1 MSDADPD
8 AERPMPVPSIRISL
22 LSLALLTAIIL
33 ESTSVGAQPSE
44 QARYRAAAEYSRRN
58 RGDAVLVMRGDRI
71 VFEDYQNG
79 YDRAEPHLL
88 ASGTKSFSCA
98 LAAAA
103 IEDGMI
109 GGWDEPAARTLG
121 EWSRDPRK
129 GRITVRHLLD
139 LSSGLDPS
147 FRQLQGRRV
156 RNKNLAALA
165 VPMLGDPGERFRYG
179 PAHYY
184 AFGELLRRR
193 LEPRRET
200 VMRYLER
207 RVLRPI
213 GMTATIR
220 ADAAGN
226 PNLPGGGFAT
236 AREWAKFGRL
246 LRDGGRWNGRQLLRA
261 DLLREC
267 IRPSAANPSYGL
279 TLWLNPTRELSESLA
294 ADRPLRRREDAP
306 SPWTRPA
313 GPNPNQGIYMA
324 AGAMHQRLYVIPREN
339 LVVVR
344 FGRGGQGWNDAE
356 FLDLLLGRK

>member
-1 MSDADPD
+1 
-8 AERPMPVPSIRISL
+8 MPAPPIRISL
-22 LSLALLTAIIL
+22 VSLLLLATVAIHPAIVDGQ
-33 ESTSVGAQPSE
+33 SAE

-71 VFEDYQNG
+71 VFEEYQNG

-121 EWSRDPRK
+121 EWARDPRK
-129 GRITVRHLLD
+129 SRITVRHLLD
-139 LSSGLDPS
+139 LSSGLDPAQ
-147 FRQLQGRRV
+147 RQLQGRRV
-156 RNKNLAALA
+156 RNKNLAALDVA
-165 VPMLGDPGERFRYG
+165 TLGDPGERFRYG
-179 PAHYY
+179 PSHYY
-184 AFGELLRRR
+184 AFGELLRRK

-200 VMRYLER
+200 VPAYLER
-207 RVLRPI
+207 RVFRPI

-236 AREWAKFGRL
+236 AREWVKFGKL
-246 LRDGGRWNGRQLLRA
+246 LRDGGRWNGRQVLRA

-279 TLWLNPTRELSESLA
+279 TLWLNPSPEMSAALA
-294 ADRPLRRREDAP
+294 ADRPLRQRADAP
-306 SPWTRPA
+306 SPWTRPT
-313 GPNPNQGIYMA
+313 GPNPNEGIYMA
-324 AGAMHQRLYVIPREN
+324 AGALHQRLYVIPREN